1 MHLVVKADVN
11 DGDYINE
18 TTPISDQKELD
29 EIIEI
34 IKEIPKTDHN
44 YEDWEWSELKENF
57 EEYMPSLN
65 NEKIHTI
72 TSIDINVID
81 INVIEHIKSLL

>member
-34 IKEIPKTDHN
+34 IKEIPTGN
-44 YEDWEWSELKENF
+44 QNWENWENDDLKDDF
-57 EEYMPSLN
+57 WDYMPSLDN
-65 NEKIHTI
+65 QDVHTI
-72 TSIDINVID
+72 TSIDID
-81 INVIEHIKSLL
+81 IIKHVKSLL